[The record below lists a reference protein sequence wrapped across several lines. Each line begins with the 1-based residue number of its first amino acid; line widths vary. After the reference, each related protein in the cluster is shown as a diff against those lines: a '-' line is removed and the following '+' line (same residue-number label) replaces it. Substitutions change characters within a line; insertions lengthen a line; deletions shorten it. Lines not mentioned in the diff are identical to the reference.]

1 MKRFERLDQAT
12 TPDGTILT
20 LIRHDR
26 EYMIRVGCVELMST
40 RQHHSEEK
48 LAELVCGPF
57 RETPDAHVLI
67 GGLGFGFTL
76 AAVLR
81 SIGPDSRVV
90 VAELVAAVIEW
101 NTNPEYDLAGAALRD
116 ERVELRHDDVAN
128 VMQASRGA
136 FDAII
141 LDVDNGPDALT
152 TAGNGAL
159 YRESGIRTA
168 VAALRPNGRL
178 AYWSA
183 SDDAAFEAAL
193 RRAGL
198 TVERIRVPRRAGS
211 RSKHTIFVAQRVAN

>member
-1 MKRFERLDQAT
+1 MKKFERLDQAT
-12 TPDGTILT
+12 TPDGTVLT

-48 LAELVCGPF
+48 LAELVCVPL
-57 RETPDAHVLI
+57 RETPEARVLI

-81 SIGPDSRVV
+81 SLGTDARVV
-90 VAELVAAVIEW
+90 VAELMAAVIEW
-101 NTNPEYDLAGAALRD
+101 NTNPDYELAGFALRD
-116 ERVELRHDDVAN
+116 ERVEVRHDDVAN
-128 VMQASRGA
+128 VLEASRGV

-141 LDVDNGPDALT
+141 IDVDNGPDALT
-152 TAGNGAL
+152 TVGNGAL
-159 YRESGIRTA
+159 YRDTGIRA
-168 VAALRPNGRL
+168 AAAALRPNGRL

-183 SDDAAFEAAL
+183 TDDAAFEAAL
-193 RRAGL
+193 NRAGL

-211 RSKHTIFVAQRVAN
+211 RSKHTIFVAQRMA

>member
-1 MKRFERLDQAT
+1 MKKFERLDQAT
-12 TPDGTILT
+12 TPDGTVLT
-20 LIRHDR
+20 LMRHDR

-48 LAELVCGPF
+48 LAELVCVPL
-57 RETPDAHVLI
+57 RETPDARVLI

-81 SIGPDSRVV
+81 SLGTDSRVM
-90 VAELVAAVIEW
+90 VAELMAAVIAW
-101 NTNPEYDLAGAALRD
+101 NTNPDYELAGPALRD

-128 VMQASRGA
+128 VLEASRGV

-159 YRESGIRTA
+159 YRDSGIRTA
-168 VAALRPNGRL
+168 AAALRPNGRL

-183 SDDAAFEAAL
+183 TDDAAFETAL
-193 RRAGL
+193 SRAGL

-211 RSKHTIFVAQRVAN
+211 RSKHTIFVAQRTP